1 MEEKMNPNIIPI
13 FLEGTKFYKKYAKLS
28 VPEILEI
35 HGFDVIEN
43 EMDDEDIVYLE
54 RRKEFL
60 MSRGIVDVPM
70 YFKKEFVA
78 EYPIK
83 ETKLIAEGC
92 YLRKPS
98 GEKMYGTYSYYF
110 YKEGYRSYKGYIGK
124 RVYADRVNKIVFLK
138 MFEENFEDLIFE

>member
-1 MEEKMNPNIIPI
+1 MEKKMKPNIMPI
-13 FLEGTKFYKKYAKLS
+13 FLERTKFYKKYVKLS

>member
-13 FLEGTKFYKKYAKLS
+13 FLERTKFYKKYAKLS
-28 VPEILEI
+28 VPEMLEI

-124 RVYADRVNKIVFLK
+124 RVYADRVDKIVFLK
-138 MFEENFEDLIFE
+138 MFEENFEDLILE

>member
-1 MEEKMNPNIIPI
+1 
-13 FLEGTKFYKKYAKLS
+13 
-28 VPEILEI
+28 LEI

>member
-1 MEEKMNPNIIPI
+1 MNPNIIPI